1 MIQSEVA
8 NELRKSPAQVALTW
22 VLSHPEV
29 TLAIT
34 GGDTVAQLEGN
45 LGSIGWSLDD
55 ELRNKLDKI
64 SQNTCQ

>member
-1 MIQSEVA
+1 MA
-8 NELRKSPAQVALTW
+8 NKLRKSPAQVALAW

-34 GGDTVAQLEGN
+34 GGDTVAQLEDN

-64 SQNTCQ
+64 SQNACQ